1 MVAIFL
7 SGDGG
12 WRDIDRQIGEAL
24 SWSGVSVVG
33 VDALRYFWR
42 ERTPEET
49 ARDLERLIAYYTA
62 HWTRPKVLLIGYSFG
77 ADVLPFAVNRLPP
90 QVRRQVQLI
99 SLLGFATVADFE
111 IRIAGW
117 LGGHGDSALPT
128 LPEIHRIDGTKIHR
142 IDGTKIQCIYGDEED
157 DTGCTAPE
165 LAQAD
170 RLKMPGGHHFG
181 GDYETVTRAILKA
194 ARFS

>member
-24 SWSGVSVVG
+24 SRSGVSVVG

-62 HWTRPKVLLIGYSFG
+62 RWARPKVLLIGYSFG

-128 LPEIHRIDGTKIHR
+128 LPEIHRIDGTKI
-142 IDGTKIQCIYGDEED
+142 QCIYGDEED

>member
-1 MVAIFL
+1 VISASSKPMVAPCRL
-7 SGDGG
+7 HG
-12 WRDIDRQIGEAL
+12 QIWA
-24 SWSGVSVVG
+24 VPHPY
-33 VDALRYFWR
+33 RK
-42 ERTPEET
+42 PEN
-49 ARDLERLIAYYTA
+49 
-62 HWTRPKVLLIGYSFG
+62 WV
-77 ADVLPFAVNRLPP
+77 
-90 QVRRQVQLI
+90 
-99 SLLGFATVADFE
+99 
-111 IRIAGW
+111 
-117 LGGHGDSALPT
+117 
-128 LPEIHRIDGTKIHR
+128 